1 VLYCTYEAALGTLGR
16 RFLMQTLKR
25 KAVEAI
31 SRLPETASVDEMMY
45 ELYVIDKINKGREA
59 SERGDSMSSEDL
71 KKETQSW

>member
-1 VLYCTYEAALGTLGR
+1 LGTLGR

-31 SRLPETASVDEMMY
+31 SRLPETAGVDEMMY

>member
-1 VLYCTYEAALGTLGR
+1 
-16 RFLMQTLKR
+16 MQTLKR

-31 SRLPETASVDEMMY
+31 SRLPETAGVDEMMY